1 MRKKVCALLTV
12 FTLILA
18 SSITAFAA
26 PEVMPDGG
34 VFDAEYYAQNNP
46 DVVAAFGTD
55 KELLYSHY
63 VNNGRAEGR
72 LAVAPEAQN
81 VPTQDA
87 QAEANIALME
97 EVYNKVISISKENLD
112 EFYAYMLANLD
123 TIRNACTFVE
133 SKDCPTLYDGIPVYT
148 VYYYTYVAK
157 DGQRLNMIVNE
168 HDRHYMP
175 TVFSSDS
182 SKPTITLEFLVD
194 QEIVDGSRPN
204 INLAGYFD
212 RSEYIQEYEHYVL
225 LENITSFRS
234 DKNYY
239 INNGRYCH
247 FLKYPTAEGGWRFHI
262 QKDEEARYFGSNI
275 KANSYVEFWGIHVGT
290 DMSRVTHTR

>member
-1 MRKKVCALLTV
+1 MRKKLCTLLTT
-12 FTLILA
+12 FTLTLA

-26 PEVMPDGG
+26 PEVMPDGN

-72 LAVAPEAQN
+72 LAVAPEAQSATIQD
-81 VPTQDA
+81 TQAVD
-87 QAEANIALME
+87 NIALME
-97 EVYNKVISISKENLD
+97 EVYSKVINISMENME
-112 EFYAYMLANLD
+112 EFYAYMLANLE

-175 TVFSSDS
+175 SVFSSDS

-194 QEIVDGSRPN
+194 QEIVDSSRPN
-204 INLAGYFD
+204 IRLEGYYD
-212 RSEYIQEYEHYVL
+212 KYEYIQEYEHYIM
-225 LENITSFRS
+225 LENMTSVRG
-234 DKNYY
+234 DKNYI
-239 INNGRYCH
+239 INNGRYCY
-247 FLKYPTAEGGWRFHI
+247 FQMLTTSEGNKTFRVW
-262 QKDEEARYFGSNI
+262 KDEDVRYFGNNV
-275 KANSYVEFWGIHVGT
+275 KANSYVDFWGIYVGV
-290 DMSRVTHTR
+290 DMNRVTHTR

>member
-1 MRKKVCALLTV
+1 MRKKVCTLLTA
-12 FTLILA
+12 FTLTLA

-97 EVYNKVISISKENLD
+97 EVYSKVINISMDNME
-112 EFYAYMLANLD
+112 EFYTYMLANLD
-123 TIRNACTFVE
+123 TIRNACAFVE
-133 SKDCPTLYDGIPVYT
+133 VKDCPTLYDGIPLYT

-157 DGQRLNMIVNE
+157 DGQRLNMIVDVE
-168 HDRHYMP
+168 DRHIYGKEP
-175 TVFSSDS
+175 A
-182 SKPTITLEFLVD
+182 ITLEFLVC
-194 QEIVDGSRPN
+194 QEIIDSSKSN
-204 INLAGYFD
+204 IKINSCISSDYTKKKPVHI
-212 RSEYIQEYEHYVL
+212 YKYEHCIVL
-225 LENITSFRS
+225 NSVTESRG
-234 DKNYY
+234 DKN
-239 INNGRYCH
+239 IIMNNGRYCY
-247 FLKYPTAEGGWRFHI
+247 FRTLTTLEGNRTFTIWSKGD
-262 QKDEEARYFGSNI
+262 QYLAPDI
-275 KANSYVEFWGIHVGT
+275 KANEYVEY
-290 DMSRVTHTR
+290 RVVANANVANNRITLTR

>member
-112 EFYAYMLANLD
+112 EFYAYMFSTVPAYLRSSYCGGNMV
-123 TIRNACTFVE
+123 ISRRNI
-133 SKDCPTLYDGIPVYT
+133 SN
-148 VYYYTYVAK
+148 
-157 DGQRLNMIVNE
+157 QR
-168 HDRHYMP
+168 
-175 TVFSSDS
+175 T
-182 SKPTITLEFLVD
+182 
-194 QEIVDGSRPN
+194 
-204 INLAGYFD
+204 
-212 RSEYIQEYEHYVL
+212 
-225 LENITSFRS
+225 
-234 DKNYY
+234 
-239 INNGRYCH
+239 
-247 FLKYPTAEGGWRFHI
+247 
-262 QKDEEARYFGSNI
+262 
-275 KANSYVEFWGIHVGT
+275 
-290 DMSRVTHTR
+290 